1 MLNFKGVNRKKVVFS
16 KNLYVYN
23 NKPINGSV
31 LKSGNVIVC
40 TGYLNCSP
48 CVLRLKEIEAFKKLY
63 PNINI
68 IYIAAGDISEY
79 SDYQIDI
86 NNFSFP
92 VFHDAGGIFIK
103 MNELEKYDRSVFL
116 LNENNEIVLVG
127 SPFNNT
133 VLRKYYLELLT
144 KQL

>member
-1 MLNFKGVNRKKVVFS
+1 MGEN
-16 KNLYVYN
+16 
-23 NKPINGSV
+23 
-31 LKSGNVIVC
+31 
-40 TGYLNCSP
+40 
-48 CVLRLKEIEAFKKLY
+48 
-63 PNINI
+63 
-68 IYIAAGDISEY
+68 
-79 SDYQIDI
+79 
-86 NNFSFP
+86 
-92 VFHDAGGIFIK
+92 IK